1 MDSEKTEG
9 AAMNCRDLPSGVRRH
24 LQFGV
29 HKLSIWCLLCA
40 VCSLPVFAEDV
51 PARDG
56 RWAILISGASGEPA
70 LQERYLQEITELH
83 TILKDTLGFSQDRI
97 VVLFD
102 DPSKNPDLIQH
113 QSTRENLEEVCRNLR
128 RQVSSEDLVFV
139 FIEGHG
145 NYDAK
150 TYKLNLVGRG
160 DPTDAELAAMLYSIP
175 AGNFIVVNV
184 TSCSG
189 GSLFALSR
197 EGSIV
202 VTATKSGM
210 EKNLTHTGRFFIE
223 AFKDNAADMDKS
235 GRISL
240 VEAFTYTLRNVE
252 TFYENEGRLPTEH
265 PMLDDNGDAEAHN
278 DPTPENGEGLLA
290 RITYLDAGPAA
301 GAGDNLTPEQQELTL
316 EAQDLE
322 RQIEALKYAKGEMQ
336 EEVYEKKLE
345 ELFLK
350 LARINAKLRD
360 GSQVQKK
367 EE

>member
-1 MDSEKTEG
+1 
-9 AAMNCRDLPSGVRRH
+9 MNCRNLPTGVRMR
-24 LQFGV
+24 FGFLV
-29 HKLSIWCLLCA
+29 KGLSACCLLSALC
-40 VCSLPVFAEDV
+40 CLPVFAGDV

-70 LQERYLQEITELH
+70 LGERYLQEITGMH
-83 TILKDTLGFSQDRI
+83 SILKDTFGFSPDRI

-102 DPSKNPDLIQH
+102 DPSKSPDIVQY
-113 QSTRENLEEVCRNLR
+113 QSTRKNLEEVCRSLQ
-128 RQVSSEDLVFV
+128 RQVSGEDLVFV

-197 EGSIV
+197 KGSIV

-223 AFKDNAADMDKS
+223 AFKDNAADMDKN
-235 GRISL
+235 GRVSL
-240 VEAFTYTLRNVE
+240 MEAFTYARLNVE

-265 PMLDDNGDAEAHN
+265 PVLDDNGDAEAHS

-290 RITYLDAGPAA
+290 RMIYLDAGPAA
-301 GAGDNLTPEQQELTL
+301 GAGNNLTPEQQKLTL

-336 EEVYEKKLE
+336 EEAYEKKLE

-350 LARINAKLRD
+350 LARINARLREE
-360 GSQVQKK
+360 SLVQKK

>member
-1 MDSEKTEG
+1 
-9 AAMNCRDLPSGVRRH
+9 MNCRDLPSGVRRH

-150 TYKLNLVGRG
+150 TYKLNLVGRQ
-160 DPTDAELAAMLYSIP
+160 
-175 AGNFIVVNV
+175 
-184 TSCSG
+184 
-189 GSLFALSR
+189 
-197 EGSIV
+197 
-202 VTATKSGM
+202 ATNPFGRRV

-345 ELFLK
+345 ELFLT